1 MLDHV
6 SLTVA
11 DLARAERFYDAIFA
25 ALGVPKVGSDH
36 ANAWIGYGQRS
47 DAQHSALSYFSVR
60 LGPAP
65 DDAPRRHCC
74 FKAASRTAVDAFWQ
88 AGLANGG
95 LDLGAPGLRHYHASY
110 YAAFL
115 FDPDGNRIEAVCHTV
130 HGA

>member
-11 DLARAERFYDAIFA
+11 DLVRAERFYDAIFA

-36 ANAWIGYGQRS
+36 AHAWIGYGERS
-47 DAQHSALSYFSVR
+47 DAEHPGRSYFSVR
-60 LGPAP
+60 LGPKQ

-74 FKAASRTAVDAFWQ
+74 FKAPTRAAVDAFWQ
-88 AGLANGG
+88 DGLAAGG
-95 LDLGAPGLRHYHASY
+95 IDLGAPGLRHYHASY

-115 FDPDGNRIEAVCHTV
+115 FDPDGNRIEAVCHRADA
-130 HGA
+130 G